1 MLSIFSCV
9 CEPSVCQTD
18 FQGSAVLAHITLILL
33 NNGPKA
39 QDESCWQFRCSLTVP
54 NLYIKLYHRYI
65 KNIYIYEKNIVC
77 VCVCVCVYI
86 CTCIQFGPVCGFRHG
101 VLEHCPHIRG
111 NYCDSYCFVKD
122 SLSETGS
129 FLK

>member
-54 NLYIKLYHRYI
+54 DLYIKLYHRYV
-65 KNIYIYEKNIVC
+65 KKIYIYEKNIVC

-86 CTCIQFGPVCGFRHG
+86 YMYMYTVWSCLWFQAWGLGT
-101 VLEHCPHIRG
+101 
-111 NYCDSYCFVKD
+111 
-122 SLSETGS
+122 LSAHEGK
-129 FLK
+129 LL